1 MIPIGLDIGT
11 GYVKI
16 SGNGRKRKF
25 PSLYSCMYS
34 DGRGDIEDQKAPAR
48 KRSLV
53 ESTGMEALAM
63 GSARHGVM
71 IRPVK
76 HGVPH
81 NDAGFAALAREA
93 IRAIGISDPS
103 QAVIAAGVTY
113 DAQDKVP
120 QISRIITRTLS
131 PGGLRII
138 PQAYGTLMFC
148 RTKRGTVVNI
158 GHGTTEII
166 TIRDG
171 MHEGT
176 SIPKAV
182 SFVTD
187 QLDKGRGSYVDYKS
201 LLARDEAMTA
211 RLVRLLAA
219 HIADELSRVGT
230 WSEDG
235 IILAGGGALL
245 PGMRESLEDILGTS
259 ITVPDDPVYSNAVG
273 LEMIAAKNSGGG
285 GGGGAAGRSGRTG
298 ETAPASAGDSQPP
311 APE

>member
-48 KRSLV
+48 KRVLV
-53 ESTGMEALAM
+53 ESTGMDALAM
-63 GSARHGVM
+63 GSARNGVM

-81 NDAGFAALAREA
+81 NDSGFAALVREA
-93 IRAIGISDPS
+93 VRSIGVSDPS

-120 QISRIITRTLS
+120 QISRIITKTLS

-138 PQAYGTLMFC
+138 PQAYGTLMSC
-148 RTKRGTVVNI
+148 KTRRGTVVNI

-166 TIRDG
+166 AIRDG

-187 QLDKGRGSYVDYKS
+187 QLDKRRGSYVDYKS
-201 LLARDEAMTA
+201 LLSRDEAMTA
-211 RLVRLLAA
+211 RLVKLLAE
-219 HIADELSRVGT
+219 HIADEVSRFGAST
-230 WSEDG
+230 EG
-235 IILAGGGALL
+235 IILAGGGSLL
-245 PGMRESLEDILGTS
+245 PGMRENLEAMLGVT
-259 ITVPDDPVYSNAVG
+259 ITVPDDPVYSNAAG
-273 LEMIAAKNSGGG
+273 LEMIAAK
-285 GGGGAAGRSGRTG
+285 RSGRAAAPEDRA
-298 ETAPASAGDSQPP
+298 ETAPAAAGNPPGPSA
-311 APE
+311 